1 VDAVTT
7 IAANLEVMVADSKVT
22 VEHKGITYPATKI
35 VRAGS
40 RIVGASGHGGDC
52 TRFLEWARKDFKG
65 AAPKWHEPQGSE
77 DSVLGLVL
85 DSDGIY
91 IYSPGDPEPEKV
103 NAEFFAVGSGGK
115 AARAAMKLGL
125 DPVKAVELACEVD
138 DFYSGLP
145 IQVLRLKE

>member
-1 VDAVTT
+1 MTT
-7 IAANLEVMVADSKVT
+7 IAANLEMMAADSKVT

-40 RIVGASGHGGDC
+40 RLVGASGHGGDC

-85 DSDGIY
+85 DADGIY

-125 DPVKAVELACEVD
+125 DPVKAVELACDVD

>member
-1 VDAVTT
+1 MTT
-7 IAANLEVMVADSKVT
+7 IAANLEMMVADSKVT
-22 VEHKGITYPATKI
+22 VEHKGMTYPATKM
-35 VRAGS
+35 VRAGG

-52 TRFLEWARKDFKG
+52 TRFLDWARKDFKG

>member
-1 VDAVTT
+1 MTT
-7 IAANLEVMVADSKVT
+7 IAANLEMMVADSKVT

-125 DPVKAVELACEVD
+125 DPIKAVELACEVD

-145 IQVLRLKE
+145 IQVLSLKE